1 MRLAIMQPYIFPYI
15 GYFQLINAADTFLI
29 YDDVNFIKQGWI
41 NRNRILMN
49 GAPMFFTLGLKGAS
63 SFKKICETEIGDNQK
78 KLLKTID
85 QAYKKAPFFDSVYP
99 LVEDILSQ
107 NEKNLSRFVV
117 YSILSIVRY
126 LGIETPIEISSQK
139 GFFPEIGSWERVL
152 AICGAYQATEYIN
165 ASGGKELYSKEI
177 FAERGIDL
185 HFLKT
190 EKIAYRQFAPTFVPN
205 LSIIDV
211 LMHTPPGTVREFL
224 RQYSLE

>member
-1 MRLAIMQPYIFPYI
+1 MKLAIMQPYLFPYI
-15 GYFQLINAADTFLI
+15 GYFQLIKAADTFLV

-63 SFKKICETEIGDNQK
+63 SFKKICATEVGDNRD
-78 KLLKTID
+78 KLVKTID
-85 QAYKKAPFFDSVYP
+85 QAYKKAPFFDSVFP
-99 LVEDILSQ
+99 LVKDVFSQ

-126 LGIETPIEISSQK
+126 LGIETQIEIASEK
-139 GFFPEIGSWERVL
+139 GLFPEIGNWKRVL
-152 AICGAYQATEYIN
+152 AICGAYKATEYIN

-190 EKIAYRQFAPTFVPN
+190 EKIEYQQFAPTFVPN

-211 LMHTPPGTVREFL
+211 LMHNPPETVKEYLQR
-224 RQYSLE
+224 YSLE